1 MTFLL
6 RAILNGKGNLPGMK
20 KIKPVTTIEGLARL
34 INNEVVEKMAMKED
48 TATKEDLKKM
58 TTKDDLN
65 AMEKRLDERLIGI
78 ENRLDALENKVS
90 VLHDRILDA
99 HERRIAALE
108 SKIR

>member
-1 MTFLL
+1 
-6 RAILNGKGNLPGMK
+6 MK